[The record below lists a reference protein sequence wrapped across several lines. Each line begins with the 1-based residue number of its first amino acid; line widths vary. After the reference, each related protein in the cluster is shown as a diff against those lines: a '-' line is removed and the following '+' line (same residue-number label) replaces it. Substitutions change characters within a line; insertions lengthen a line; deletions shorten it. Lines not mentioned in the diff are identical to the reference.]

1 MLPHTCFFRYQ
12 FVVLALLLSFTVN
25 GQQGIPMRI
34 QADRLQNARTT
45 EQLALQRNDSL
56 LLAEAWY
63 LYGKTYVFAG
73 DYRMAQRYFL
83 KSLSIHEP
91 RESSF
96 ELGRL
101 YVRLSEIKLKQD
113 DVRDAL
119 RYINLSI
126 DVFKKAHSDEG
137 LMRSYGALGQLYED
151 AWQNEWPS
159 NPAKADSILACY
171 REVERLGYQLKDT
184 MGIAEGKLQAGSFL
198 TKLNDPKAVPYLEK
212 ALELMRIKQKIGI
225 RVNAMT
231 HLAEAYLMVNKP
243 ALAYQMLCD
252 AEALYTSSGLNE
264 HDNRLNIEQIFAAYY
279 EATGQWEKAY
289 ARLRKFHE
297 LERLI
302 LLEDRKGAISRLN
315 VEYETGKK
323 EALLKT
329 QKRELSLRKE
339 TIQTHQRFTVATL
352 ALLVMAVSMSVV
364 FFQLYRRN
372 KRISRR
378 NEVLLK
384 EQNHRVKN
392 NLQIVSSLLNLQSRR
407 LTDAAA
413 KRAIEESRLRVQ
425 SMAIV
430 HRRLYD
436 GDELAEVKL
445 ADFLEEVATNSL
457 RAFGYGNIV
466 TRFAIDE
473 VSLVADKAISLGLI
487 VNELV
492 TNACKYAF
500 SYVDEPLL
508 MIRCQKQDHAVL
520 LIVADNGP
528 GLSDWRDADNHT
540 GQVEVVPKKSFG
552 MTLIQAQVAQ
562 LEGTYSFQTG
572 LDDSLTGTVFRLEF
586 TM

>member
-1 MLPHTCFFRYQ
+1 MLPHACFFRYR
-12 FVVLALLLSFTVN
+12 FVVLALFVSFKVS
-25 GQQGIPMRI
+25 GQENIPIRI
-34 QADRLQNARTT
+34 QVERLQNARTT

-63 LYGKTYVFAG
+63 LYGKTYVFAA

-83 KSLSIHEP
+83 KSLSIYEP
-91 RESSF
+91 RKSSF

-113 DVRDAL
+113 DVQDAL

-126 DVFKKAHSDEG
+126 DVFKKVRSNEG

-151 AWQNEWPS
+151 AWQKEWPS

-212 ALELMRIKQKIGI
+212 ALDLIRIKQKIGI

-243 ALAYQMLCD
+243 ALAYQMLCE
-252 AEALYTSSGLNE
+252 AEALYTSNGLNE
-264 HDNRLNIEQIFAAYY
+264 HDNRLNIEQIFAAYFA
-279 EATGQWEKAY
+279 ATGQWEKAY
-289 ARLRKFHE
+289 ARLRKFHV

-302 LLEDRKGAISRLN
+302 LMEDRKGAISRLN
-315 VEYETGKK
+315 VEYETEKK

-329 QKRELSLRKE
+329 QKRELALRKE
-339 TIQTHQRFTVATL
+339 TIQTHQRFTVATS

-407 LTDAAA
+407 LTDEAA
-413 KRAIEESRLRVQ
+413 KGAIEESRLRVQ
-425 SMAIV
+425 SMAIL

-457 RAFGYGNIV
+457 RAFGYGNIA
-466 TRFAIDE
+466 TRFSIDE
-473 VSLVADKAISLGLI
+473 VSLGADKAILLGLI

-500 SYVDEPLL
+500 GYVEEPLL
-508 MIRCQKQDHAVL
+508 MIRCLKEGQTIL
-520 LIVADNGP
+520 LTVADNGP
-528 GLSDWRDADNHT
+528 GLNAWSEADIHA
-540 GQVEVVPKKSFG
+540 GQVGTVRKKSFG
-552 MTLIQAQVAQ
+552 MTLIQTQVAQ
-562 LEGTYSFQTG
+562 LDGKYSFQTG
-572 LDDSLTGTVFRLEF
+572 LDDSVTGTVFRLEF